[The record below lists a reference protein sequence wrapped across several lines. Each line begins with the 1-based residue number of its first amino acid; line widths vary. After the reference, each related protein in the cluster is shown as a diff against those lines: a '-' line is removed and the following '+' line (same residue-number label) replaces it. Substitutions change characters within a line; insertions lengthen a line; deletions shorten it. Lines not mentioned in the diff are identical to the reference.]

1 MFSKILLL
9 TDETTEDRRVSADRR
24 SLPPPPLLKDRTMAM
39 VRFRSFQGGTLQVG
53 QHGDARH
60 CDTELV
66 PDRRPITLSGGG
78 R

>member
-39 VRFRSFQGGTLQVG
+39 VRSFLFIRLASRRRRVRFS
-53 QHGDARH
+53 AA
-60 CDTELV
+60 LV
-66 PDRRPITLSGGG
+66 
-78 R
+78 